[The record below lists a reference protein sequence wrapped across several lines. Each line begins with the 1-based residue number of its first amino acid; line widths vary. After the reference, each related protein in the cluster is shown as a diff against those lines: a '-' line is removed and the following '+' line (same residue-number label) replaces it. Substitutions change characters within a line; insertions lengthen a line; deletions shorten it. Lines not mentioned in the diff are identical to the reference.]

1 MNRRSSRFGRWPS
14 SSKNTILL
22 FISLLPV
29 LALLLPDTLRNT
41 FGDLYQASLFVAIR
55 NVYDHL
61 LGRLPFPSFY
71 WLLALWISFL
81 LFPLF
86 RRARRVRRKLA
97 NLAFRII
104 FVFGCFYWLWG
115 FNYMA
120 ASPQDRMGLQRSK
133 ISIDHLENAFCREL
147 DLINYARPKTIRF
160 DKISIENEVRENV
173 RLVLENAGITTAGR
187 PRVRTLK
194 PHGVLLRL
202 ATAGVYMPFVGEGQI
217 DGGMHQ
223 IVQPFTMA
231 HEMSHA
237 FGVGH
242 EGSCNFVAYL
252 AGLNSPDPLFSFSV
266 HISYWRYLAAEI
278 KKLDPERYKRLWKE
292 VGPEIKRDINE
303 INEYY
308 NRYPDLIPLARSP
321 VYDQYLKMQGMKEGL
336 GTYLQ
341 IISWVEDWYGRYGK
355 DKTGGI

>member
-1 MNRRSSRFGRWPS
+1 MLINRWSGRLGRWPFS
-14 SSKNTILL
+14 RKNTILL

-29 LALLLPDTLRNT
+29 LVLLLPGTVRNT

-55 NVYDHL
+55 NLYDHI
-61 LGRLPFPSFY
+61 LGWLPFPSFY
-71 WLLALWISFL
+71 WHLVLWTSFL
-81 LFPLF
+81 LSPFF
-86 RRARRVRRKLA
+86 RSERGVKRKLV

-104 FVFGCFYWLWG
+104 ILFGCFYWLWG

-120 ASPQDRMGLQRSK
+120 VSPQDRMGLQRSR
-133 ISIDHLENAFCREL
+133 ISIDQLENAFCREL
-147 DLINYARPKTIRF
+147 DLMNYARPETIRF

-173 RLVLENAGITTAGR
+173 RLVLENTGMTTAGR

-202 ATAGVYMPFVGEGQI
+202 ATARVYMPIVGEGQI

-252 AGLNSPDPLFSFSV
+252 AGLHSPDRSFS
-266 HISYWRYLAAEI
+266 Y
-278 KKLDPERYKRLWKE
+278 
-292 VGPEIKRDINE
+292 
-303 INEYY
+303 
-308 NRYPDLIPLARSP
+308 
-321 VYDQYLKMQGMKEGL
+321 
-336 GTYLQ
+336 
-341 IISWVEDWYGRYGK
+341 
-355 DKTGGI
+355 